1 MLTVR
6 SQKSLRHAKEYF
18 REHLVQ
24 GDYHSQKQ
32 AVAGQWHGK
41 GAQRLGLEPLGPVS
55 EAQFTRLCDNLHPG
69 TGQKLTMRSRKDRR
83 VFYDFV
89 VSAPKSISILAVT
102 MGDER
107 LVEAH
112 DAACRVVFT
121 GLEKAAGARI
131 RKGGQRAMRSTKETV
146 AASFRHD
153 SSRALDPQLHTHFV
167 VFNATWDSVEK
178 RWKAL
183 EPEQMFS
190 QATYLTEVYRNA
202 LAIAVQRIGYTI
214 RPARHGFEIQGVPQE
229 IIERFSKRSQAIRQA
244 ETKLTAR
251 LGQPLTKNGRAAL
264 ARSTR
269 ARKERDVGDLA
280 ASQRAQLSTPE
291 FHQLRVLVS
300 KASAD
305 VSEPPSASP
314 EIAMAAVAA
323 ARDHVFERLSV
334 VPHSELVRHALVFS
348 RGTATLEE
356 LVKAIALDPEL
367 IHKEGHLT
375 TRTAVVR
382 ERELVDLV
390 NRGMGAYGRLCPAA
404 SLSKELTAEQR
415 QAVESILRSRDG
427 VVCLRGG
434 AGTGKTRTLK
444 EIAKALR
451 VAEKS
456 VALFAPS
463 AGAVEV
469 LRQDGFERVDTVQ
482 RLLVDPWLQKSLRR
496 QVFIVD
502 EAGLLSVGQLHALLE
517 IGRSH
522 GNRIILAGD
531 TRQHSSVEAGDGLR
545 LLEERSQIQSV
556 ALKSIQRQVS
566 LEYRQAIAEVAAG
579 RGLKALGRLEKL
591 GAIHE
596 STGQE
601 RYTHLAQ
608 QYLGSLKAGKTALVV
623 CPTWREMGFITDAL
637 RGALIDAGRL
647 TGKPATIQ
655 VVKSEQWTGAKR
667 ADFLGY
673 RTDHVLVFHRE
684 TCEISKGESVR
695 VLSATNE
702 ELVVARQDGRQV
714 NLTRKQRDCYE
725 VGTLR
730 PLEILSG
737 DKLLIQ
743 ANRKDAR
750 LLNGQIVT
758 VDRVEKN
765 GSVRLKDGRVI
776 PSDFRQIAHGY
787 CVSSPSSQG
796 KTSDHVYVAM
806 DSASGMAANR
816 KQFYVSA
823 SRGREEIR
831 IYTDDRA
838 HLRDAIQK
846 PGDRLLAS
854 ELMKPSQENVQRLR
868 SRVKVRL

>member
-1 MLTVR
+1 
-6 SQKSLRHAKEYF
+6 
-18 REHLVQ
+18 
-24 GDYHSQKQ
+24 
-32 AVAGQWHGK
+32 
-41 GAQRLGLEPLGPVS
+41 
-55 EAQFTRLCDNLHPG
+55 
-69 TGQKLTMRSRKDRR
+69 
-83 VFYDFV
+83 
-89 VSAPKSISILAVT
+89 
-102 MGDER
+102 
-107 LVEAH
+107 
-112 DAACRVVFT
+112 
-121 GLEKAAGARI
+121 
-131 RKGGQRAMRSTKETV
+131 
-146 AASFRHD
+146 
-153 SSRALDPQLHTHFV
+153 
-167 VFNATWDSVEK
+167 
-178 RWKAL
+178 
-183 EPEQMFS
+183 
-190 QATYLTEVYRNA
+190 
-202 LAIAVQRIGYTI
+202 
-214 RPARHGFEIQGVPQE
+214 
-229 IIERFSKRSQAIRQA
+229 
-244 ETKLTAR
+244 
-251 LGQPLTKNGRAAL
+251 
-264 ARSTR
+264 
-269 ARKERDVGDLA
+269 
-280 ASQRAQLSTPE
+280 
-291 FHQLRVLVS
+291 
-300 KASAD
+300 
-305 VSEPPSASP
+305 
-314 EIAMAAVAA
+314 MAAVAA